1 MRDITV
7 DNEVGNSAKL
17 FHLECLRC
25 SILKVSLDSV
35 CQCWDEQG
43 KCEDGMK
50 CGICSCRLCG
60 YTPRWMLVLLTH
72 WQCNVCPW
80 GPTPA
85 HWLVTIPM
93 YHQWVQHSGPR
104 ECLPPHNV
112 SWMSNQ
118 SCSIIIDNL
127 LEQKPFDF
135 RHLREVCKLSVSSDN
150 DCRPLCCPIVQHCVH
165 TWLRA
170 LLSTHHQLVLN
181 TWAVQTCGPKSSRG
195 FKNDFTEWN
204 SNKLDINRVQK
215 YVIIDH
221 SKTIKKWPCIS
232 GISRTTTSK
241 LHWRWAFLQYFTI
254 CL

>member
-1 MRDITV
+1 MKLETV
-7 DNEVGNSAKL
+7 LSYFTSSVSDAAFSR
-17 FHLECLRC
+17 FHLTPCANVWMSKVNARMVWNVEYAAAGCVDTRRDECWSC
-25 SILKVSLDSV
+25 WHIDSV
-35 CQCWDEQG
+35 MSAHGAPPPPTGQWPF
-43 KCEDGMK
+43 
-50 CGICSCRLCG
+50 LC
-60 YTPRWMLVLLTH
+60 TS
-72 WQCNVCPW
+72 Q
-80 GPTPA
+80 
-85 HWLVTIPM
+85 
-93 YHQWVQHSGPR
+93 QWVHSGPR

-118 SCSIIIDNL
+118 SCSIITDNL
-127 LEQKPFDF
+127 LAQKPFDF

-215 YVIIDH
+215 YVII
-221 SKTIKKWPCIS
+221 
-232 GISRTTTSK
+232 G
-241 LHWRWAFLQYFTI
+241 Y
-254 CL
+254 